1 MPDIDWKAI
10 VRSTFGSRPPD
21 DDVVEELALHAAATY
36 EAARAD
42 GADPQAGLAHVKEQ
56 LGRWALDPV
65 LFARRPGR
73 PPAVEPPAGTESPMW
88 SVLQDARHAVRLMRR
103 QPAHTLTVIGI
114 MALGIAAT
122 AVLGSVIY
130 GVLLKPLPW
139 AGAPRLVRLYET
151 RQGSTRRFGPLM
163 TNVTYLPWSENMRTL
178 DAMGAW
184 TGQRVTLTGAG
195 EPVRLQATA
204 VTPSLFP
211 ILGAA
216 PMAGRLF
223 VSDDAAGE
231 RPTTAVLSYALW
243 QQRFGGGDAIGKTV
257 TLDGDSYTVVGVM
270 PASFM
275 FPDRETRL
283 WTAMRVKPMKDPGNP
298 KATSISLFNALGRLG
313 PGATPAQAASEGT
326 AIGRGIPLEGTA
338 RMVAMAVFGSTGAV
352 EVSAP
357 PLLSDM
363 VSKVRPAILVLF
375 AAVLLL
381 LATAAGNI
389 ASLQLARATGRRREM
404 AIRTA
409 LGAGAGRL
417 ARQTLVENMLLG
429 LLGGVTG
436 LLLAWWLQ
444 RGLPSWLPPDFPRL
458 DDVSLDVR
466 VQLFAIAVALAAGF
480 GFGLMPALQAAR
492 RDVRSALAEDAL
504 APVGGSLRSRTA
516 RTRAAIMMAQ
526 VAIATVLL
534 VGAAL
539 LGRSFVALLNVDIG
553 YTNPSS
559 TLLARLPLPDTSYT
573 PERRMQ
579 VLTRVAERLRG
590 EPGVAGVAWGD
601 TAPFSGS
608 TALASFPLK
617 RRDGSQVQVQTGTR
631 SVSPGYFAALG
642 QRVQDGRPFAP
653 TDDANAQAV
662 VMVNREFARK
672 YLDGRALGWSLPG
685 ENGVR
690 RPIVGVVDD
699 AVRREVTDTP
709 QPEIYVCALQV
720 PLRTSDISIVIRGTG
735 DPHPIAP
742 ALRAAVREQ
751 DPLVPV
757 EQIATLEDLVSRSV
771 ETPRLY
777 ATVLAAFA
785 GFALIIAAVGLF
797 GVLSQWV
804 AQRAREIGVRSA
816 LGATARDIVL
826 LVARQAA
833 VIVVA
838 GIAMGLLASFW
849 AAGLMRSLLY
859 GVTSHDGVAFG
870 AVACVL
876 IVVAL
881 TATLIPARRAAHV
894 DPAKVLRA

>member
-1 MPDIDWKAI
+1 MPDIDWKAL
-10 VRSTFGSRPPD
+10 VRTAFAPRTPD
-21 DDVVEELALHAAATY
+21 EDVLEELAQHAAATY

-42 GADPQAGLAHVKEQ
+42 GAEPDESMSRVREQIERWVK
-56 LGRWALDPV
+56 DPV
-65 LFARRPGR
+65 VMARRPRR
-73 PPAVEPPAGTESPMW
+73 PPAVEPPAGTEATVW
-88 SVLQDARHAVRLMRR
+88 SVWQDARHAVRLMRR
-103 QPAHTLTVIGI
+103 QPAHTLTVVGI

-139 AGAPRLVRLYET
+139 TNAPRLVRLYES

-184 TGQRVTLTGAG
+184 TGERLTLTGAG
-195 EPVRLQATA
+195 DPVRVQATD
-204 VTPSLFP
+204 VTPSLFS

-216 PMAGRLF
+216 PLTGRLF
-223 VSDDAAGE
+223 VNDDAAGE
-231 RPTTAVLSYALW
+231 RQTVAILSYGLW
-243 QQRFGGGDAIGKTV
+243 QQRFGGSGDIVGRTI
-257 TLDGDSYTVVGVM
+257 TLDGDTYTVVGVM

-283 WTAMRVKPMKDPGNP
+283 WMPMRIKPSKDPNNP
-298 KATSISLFNALGRLG
+298 HAASISLFNALGRLR
-313 PGATPAQAASEGT
+313 PGATPAQAAAEGT
-326 AIGRGIPLEGTA
+326 AIGRAIPLEGSA
-338 RMVAMAVFGSTGAV
+338 AIVAMAVFGSNGPT
-352 EVSAP
+352 EISTP
-357 PLLSDM
+357 PLLDDM

-429 LLGGVTG
+429 LLGGVVG

-444 RGLPSWLPPDFPRL
+444 RGLPAWLPADFPRL
-458 DDVSLDVR
+458 DDVALDVR
-466 VQLFAIAVALAAGF
+466 VQLFAIGVALAAGF
-480 GFGLMPALQAAR
+480 GFGLLPALQAAR

-516 RTRAAIMMAQ
+516 RTRAAIMTAQ

-539 LGRSFVALLNVDIG
+539 LGRSFVALLSVDVG
-553 YTNPSS
+553 YTDPSS
-559 TLLARLPLPDTSYT
+559 TLLAQLPLPDTSYSA
-573 PERRMQ
+573 ERREQ
-579 VLTRVAERLRG
+579 LLTTIAERLHAQ
-590 EPGVAGVAWGD
+590 PGVTAVAWGD
-601 TAPFSGS
+601 TTPFASS
-608 TALASFPLK
+608 TALSSFPLK
-617 RRDGSQVQVQTGTR
+617 RRDGSTVQVQTGSRT
-631 SVSPGYFAALG
+631 VSPEYFAALG
-642 QRVQDGRPFAP
+642 QRIEEGRAFAA
-653 TDDANAQAV
+653 TDNGNAQTV

-672 YLDGRALGWSLPG
+672 YLDNRALGWYLPG
-685 ENGVR
+685 DKAD
-690 RPIVGVVDD
+690 RPIIGVVDD
-699 AVRREVTDTP
+699 AVRREVTDAP
-709 QPEIYVCALQV
+709 QPEIYFSALQRQTKGHASV
-720 PLRTSDISIVIRGTG
+720 VVRSHG
-735 DPHPIAP
+735 DMNQLAS
-742 ALRAAVREQ
+742 ALRAAVHEV

-757 EQIATLEDLVSRSV
+757 EQVATLEDLISRSV

-777 ATVLAAFA
+777 ATVLGAFA
-785 GFALIIAAVGLF
+785 SFALLIAAVGLF
-797 GVLSQWV
+797 GVLSQSV

-816 LGATARDIVL
+816 LGATARDIVM
-826 LVARQAA
+826 LVARQSA
-833 VIVVA
+833 VIVVGGLAA
-838 GIAMGLLASFW
+838 GFLVSFW
-849 AAGLMRSLLY
+849 AAGLLGSLLY
-859 GVTSHDGVAFG
+859 GVTSHDTVAFG
-870 AVACVL
+870 AVGAVL

-894 DPAKVLRA
+894 DPAKVLRG

>member
-1 MPDIDWKAI
+1 MPDIDWKAL
-10 VRSTFGSRPPD
+10 VRAAFDGRTPD
-21 DDVVEELALHAAATY
+21 DDVVEELAQHAAATY

-42 GADPQAGLAHVKEQ
+42 GADADGSMASIKEQ
-56 LGRWALDPV
+56 LGRWVIDPV
-65 LFARRPGR
+65 VFARRPR
-73 PPAVEPPAGTESPMW
+73 RRPAVEPPAGTESILW
-88 SVLQDARHAVRLMRR
+88 SVWQDARHAMRLMRR
-103 QPAHTLTVIGI
+103 QPAHTLTVVGI

-139 AGAPRLVRLYET
+139 AAAPQLVRLYET

-184 TGQRVTLTGAG
+184 TGERVTLTGAG
-195 EPVRLQATA
+195 DPTRIQMTK

-211 ILGAA
+211 ILGST

-223 VSDDAAGE
+223 VADDVTVE
-231 RPTTAVLSYALW
+231 RPAVAILSYGLW
-243 QQRFGGGDAIGKTV
+243 QQRFGGRDVNGHTI
-257 TLDGDSYTVVGVM
+257 TLDGDTYSVVGVM

-275 FPDRETRL
+275 FPDREARL
-283 WTAMRVKPMKDPGNP
+283 WIPMRIKPSRDPKNP
-298 KATSISLFNALGRLG
+298 NATSISLFNALGRLR

-326 AIGRGIPLEGTA
+326 AIGRAIPLEGSA
-338 RMVAMAVFGSTGAV
+338 RIVAMAVFGSNGPV

-357 PLLSDM
+357 RLLDDM

-375 AAVLLL
+375 TAVLLL

-417 ARQTLVENMLLG
+417 ARQTLVENMILG
-429 LLGGVTG
+429 LLGGIMG
-436 LLLAWWLQ
+436 LLFAWWLQ
-444 RGLPSWLPPDFPRL
+444 RGLPAWLPTDFPRL
-458 DDVSLDVR
+458 DDVALDLR
-466 VQLFAIAVALAAGF
+466 VQMFAIAVALAAGF

-504 APVGGSLRSRTA
+504 APVGGSLRSPTA
-516 RTRAAIMMAQ
+516 RTRAAIMTAQ

-539 LGRSFVALLNVDIG
+539 LGRSFVALLSVDIG
-553 YTNPSS
+553 YTDPSS
-559 TLLARLPLPDTSYT
+559 TLLAQLPLPDTSYT
-573 PERRMQ
+573 PERRQ
-579 VLTRVAERLRG
+579 QALTRIAERLRAQ
-590 EPGVAGVAWGD
+590 PGVTAVAWGD
-601 TAPFSGS
+601 TTPFSSS
-608 TALASFPLK
+608 TALASFPLT
-617 RRDGSQVQVQTGTR
+617 RRDGSSVQVQTGSR
-631 SVSPGYFAALG
+631 VVSPEYFAALG
-642 QRVQDGRPFAP
+642 QRIEEGRAFAA

-662 VMVNREFARK
+662 VIVNREFARK
-672 YLDGRALGWSLPG
+672 YLDNRALGWHLPG
-685 ENGVR
+685 DKGD
-690 RPIVGVVDD
+690 RPIIGVVDD
-699 AVRREVTDTP
+699 AVRQEVTDAP
-709 QPEIYVCALQV
+709 QPEIYVCTLQRPPKGHASV
-720 PLRTSDISIVIRGTG
+720 MIRSNG
-735 DPHPIAP
+735 DAHQLAP
-742 ALRAAVREQ
+742 ALRAAVHEQ

-777 ATVLAAFA
+777 AVVLAAFA
-785 GFALIIAAVGLF
+785 GFALLIAAVGLF
-797 GVLSQWV
+797 GVLSQSV

-826 LVARQAA
+826 LVAQQSA
-833 VIVVA
+833 VIVLA
-838 GIAMGLLASFW
+838 GIAAGFLISYW

-859 GVTSHDGVAFG
+859 GVTSHDALAFL
-870 AVACVL
+870 AVAVVL